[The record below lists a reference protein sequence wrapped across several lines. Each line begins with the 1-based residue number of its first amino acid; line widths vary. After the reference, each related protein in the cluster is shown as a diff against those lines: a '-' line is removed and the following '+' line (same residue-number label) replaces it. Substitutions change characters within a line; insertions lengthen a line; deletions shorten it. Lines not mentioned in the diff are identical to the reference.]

1 MKKNDAN
8 DFLKFIN
15 IIKSISKKCDN
26 IVNEASE
33 GLDLSILQSRILL
46 MIYFENDD
54 IKISD
59 ISSKMAFASSNVSTI
74 INTLVDK
81 RCLTKNRS
89 KEDQRTVHVSLTPNG
104 YKTCEILIE
113 NMDGFDCRDEI
124 KYINILE
131 DIDFDL
137 KIKD

>member
-1 MKKNDAN
+1 MRKNDAN

-26 IVNEASE
+26 IVSESSE

-54 IKISD
+54 IKVSD
-59 ISSKMAFASSNVSTI
+59 ISRKMAFASSNVSTI

-81 RCLTKNRS
+81 NCLTKNRS
-89 KEDQRTVHVSLTPNG
+89 KEDQRTVHISLTPNG
-104 YKTCEILIE
+104 YKTCEMLIE
-113 NMDGFDCRDEI
+113 NMDGFECKDES
-124 KYINILE
+124 KYINVLK

-137 KIKD
+137 KIKN